1 MCCGLTRQRRWHCGS
16 VRICR
21 IVQWHDCIWQCWR
34 HFSSSWSLLESCRCG
49 SGNGGFGSQSSC
61 CSRGF
66 FCFRVLVA
74 WSLGRN
80 SPLQL
85 CLLEVNSRSCVL
97 TLRRRWPPCVL
108 CGQEQHSK
116 RWCGVSCSWSSH
128 ARIAICWWRGS
139 TDGVWCLHGHWG
151 PCQPCGWCV
160 QHRVLDSTRDRGGWE
175 DTGRQQDGR

>member
-1 MCCGLTRQRRWHCGS
+1 VGPSGSIVLSSGTTASGS
-16 VRICR
+16 VGGIS
-21 IVQWHDCIWQCWR
+21 VQVGA
-34 HFSSSWSLLESCRCG
+34 SLKAAGVAVAMAALAPSLRVVRRL
-49 SGNGGFGSQSSC
+49 
-61 CSRGF
+61 CS
-66 FCFRVLVA
+66 FRLLVP

-80 SPLQL
+80 SPLQR
-85 CLLEVNSRSCVL
+85 CLLEVNSRSCVV

-160 QHRVLDSTRDRGGWE
+160 QHRVLVSTRDRGGWE
-175 DTGRQQDGR
+175 DTGRQ